1 MGDARNGSWLQHRKI
16 VLAMHN
22 VQREIYWIVVMVM
35 FFLERE
41 AILDIMFML
50 IKLAII
56 WSGSP

>member
-1 MGDARNGSWLQHRKI
+1 
-16 VLAMHN
+16 MHN
-22 VQREIYWIVVMVM
+22 VQREVYWIVVMVM